1 MSDPRLMKVRNAATT
16 GQSYAEQ
23 EGRFGPPDNRD
34 YWEGQEQAY
43 SSIIDLVDQLL
54 AEKGESNE

>member
-1 MSDPRLMKVRNAATT
+1 MSDLRLMKVRIVATT

-23 EGRFGPPDNRD
+23 ESRFGPPGNRD

-54 AEKGESNE
+54 AEESESNE